1 MPNLTGYKKFMS
13 DSEIRLLLEFIN
25 KQSEQIKLIFHILI
39 FMGLRVGEVVTLKR
53 ENLQGN
59 KLVFPLEKSHRVHT
73 RIVPSF
79 LVKELYDYVNKHN
92 IRDGFMFSTKYSYRY
107 NGGHNHIQRSSIGWY
122 VKMFREK
129 HGLTDSYYTQ
139 KHGNKLYRIST
150 HTIRHWHLTKLYEKS
165 NHDVLLVADIIGHK
179 KLETTFQYLR
189 AWKKLQR
196 EEELVNAM
204 AAI

>member
-1 MPNLTGYKKFMS
+1 
-13 DSEIRLLLEFIN
+13 
-25 KQSEQIKLIFHILI
+25 
-39 FMGLRVGEVVTLKR
+39 
-53 ENLQGN
+53 
-59 KLVFPLEKSHRVHT
+59 
-73 RIVPSF
+73 
-79 LVKELYDYVNKHN
+79 
-92 IRDGFMFSTKYSYRY
+92 
-107 NGGHNHIQRSSIGWY
+107 
-122 VKMFREK
+122 MFREK